1 MFEND
6 FDIVAVTETWLTSSM
21 SNSEI
26 NVAGY
31 TLFRKDRGSVKNL
44 KGGGVLIYVKEC
56 LCAFE
61 VEKLNNINCE
71 SIWIKLQTSKQNA
84 ITVGLCYRSQ
94 KLEEE
99 EIKTCLQR

>member
-44 KGGGVLIYVKEC
+44 KGDC
-56 LCAFE
+56 
-61 VEKLNNINCE
+61 
-71 SIWIKLQTSKQNA
+71 KLQSKTQLLWVFVIEVKNWK
-84 ITVGLCYRSQ
+84 RR
-94 KLEEE
+94 K
-99 EIKTCLQR
+99 